1 MDAIRLQRR
10 QCWDRNGRVSMSAS
24 EFEGTPET
32 QRRPPTGAFAHL
44 FAPTQQHDTGS
55 HAPMMPFPGSTF
67 GPSVPPRHPSPFP
80 GSVSMPGF
88 ALPYPFAQTNPM
100 HQPPSFRSSPGGFGA
115 NLNAPPPTSF
125 PLFSPPTSDPL
136 GTLQPLAPES
146 DAKEGRK
153 QRRKTPKTLEKEAA
167 LKVVQEAY
175 RANSGTSSYD
185 PAESGSKQ
193 VETTKD
199 ATGQRVAQLLKL
211 ISERVREIGGGDE
224 FESLWVDG
232 TLIVAANEK
241 DAIDRVVQSIASSSD
256 LLNEKLVWRLL
267 AAPRVWQ
274 YTAERDRHT
283 RKKLTKVALGERGAR
298 WTDDR
303 GGQDF
308 AAYQEM
314 EALLGA
320 QLPNV
325 KLYDEKG
332 ALEQLNTSK
341 DQRTR
346 VIFFHG
352 TAIHAEQQLVRLLA
366 KSTLSAASAMVRGTK
381 RPCYGCYVAMRWAKE
396 SGACPGLDYT
406 MKPGLLWVS
415 AAKSAIDSVFD
426 KHSGQ
431 RPRDYIDQMFLDFA
445 NCETWRSRVG
455 DKDEADIDALS
466 ASSEDET
473 EESRIPQSVR
483 AGLALPVRKPD
494 AKPKTDAKKRKR
506 APSGGATS
514 SDARSTKA
522 ARAQEGDTAPGV
534 ATQAQ
539 GPTTTTRRPPPRRRP
554 RSQQPPRGTV
564 RDDPDHADDEQDPM
578 DAAPSGALF
587 TFL

>member
-1 MDAIRLQRR
+1 
-10 QCWDRNGRVSMSAS
+10 MSES
-24 EFEGTPET
+24 EFEASPET
-32 QRRPPTGAFAHL
+32 QQRPPTARFDHEPD
-44 FAPTQQHDTGS
+44 APG
-55 HAPMMPFPGSTF
+55 MPFPGTSF
-67 GPSVPPRHPSPFP
+67 DPRSARPAALDPSIRPGQQPS
-80 GSVSMPGF
+80 
-88 ALPYPFAQTNPM
+88 
-100 HQPPSFRSSPGGFGA
+100 GGFGA
-115 NLNAPPPTSF
+115 NLRASGPTS
-125 PLFSPPTSDPL
+125 SPWLPVPHGDPL
-136 GTLQPLAPES
+136 GSLPTRPPERRVVKVPK
-146 DAKEGRK
+146 DKKER
-153 QRRKTPKTLEKEAA
+153 QKTQKTLEKEAA
-167 LKVVQEAY
+167 LKVVQQAY

-232 TLIVAANEK
+232 TLIVAANDK

-256 LLNEKLVWRLL
+256 LLDEKLVWRLL

-366 KSTLSAASAMVRGTK
+366 KSSLSAASAMVRGTK

-483 AGLALPVRKPD
+483 AGLAVPLRKVE
-494 AKPKTDAKKRKR
+494 PKTKKRQR
-506 APSGGATS
+506 ATS
-514 SDARSTKA
+514 DATPHA
-522 ARAQEGDTAPGV
+522 TPDGADPDETGGRAQKVPRTRNRTSASGTGEPKASTA
-534 ATQAQ
+534 
-539 GPTTTTRRPPPRRRP
+539 TTTRKPPRRRP
-554 RSQQPPRGTV
+554 ARIRPVVVRGV
-564 RDDPDHADDEQDPM
+564 GGDDSDHADDEADLMDSTPSAATDP
-578 DAAPSGALF
+578 F
-587 TFL
+587 Q